1 MPPYDMDH
9 VEHPTYRLSQLQV
22 GALSNVTM
30 RSQVDKLNEALT
42 TSIIPIW
49 KAKMLTELF
58 AAITFP
64 SMIAMSLVNVTCV

>member
-1 MPPYDMDH
+1 
-9 VEHPTYRLSQLQV
+9 
-22 GALSNVTM
+22 M

-49 KAKMLTELF
+49 KAKMLIELF